1 MVCRG
6 GSRAAPTAIL
16 ANRFPP
22 RREGNG
28 LEFGDTLTDQARS
41 CTRCAASLEGE
52 EPREHLGEVLCEDC
66 YLESLSPVKTCDPW
80 AVHTAR
86 SLKDLPGGLTLT
98 PRQQQLYDLVKGRGE
113 VPKQEA
119 ARLLGVSEDELQREF
134 AVLRHLEML
143 RACKKDEGIF
153 LIPF

>member
-1 MVCRG
+1 M
-6 GSRAAPTAIL
+6 
-16 ANRFPP
+16 
-22 RREGNG
+22 
-28 LEFGDTLTDQARS
+28 TDQANS
-41 CTRCAASLEGE
+41 CTKCGASLQDE
-52 EPREHLGEVLCEDC
+52 EPREHLGEALCEDC
-66 YLESLSPVKTCDPW
+66 YLEALSPLRTCDPW

-98 PRQQQLYDLVKGRGE
+98 PRQQQLYDLVKEQGE

-119 ARLLGVSEDELQREF
+119 ARVLGVSEDELQREF

>member
-1 MVCRG
+1 M
-6 GSRAAPTAIL
+6 
-16 ANRFPP
+16 
-22 RREGNG
+22 
-28 LEFGDTLTDQARS
+28 TDQANS
-41 CTRCAASLEGE
+41 CTKCGASLQDE
-52 EPREHLGEVLCEDC
+52 EPREHLGELLCEDC
-66 YLESLSPVKTCDPW
+66 YLDALSPVKTCDPW

-98 PRQQQLYDLVKGRGE
+98 PRQQQLHDLVKERGE

-119 ARLLGVSEDELQREF
+119 ARVLGVSEDELQREF

>member
-1 MVCRG
+1 
-6 GSRAAPTAIL
+6 
-16 ANRFPP
+16 
-22 RREGNG
+22 
-28 LEFGDTLTDQARS
+28 LTDQANS
-41 CTRCAASLEGE
+41 CTKCGASLQDE

-66 YLESLSPVKTCDPW
+66 YLDALSPVKTCDPW

-98 PRQQQLYDLVKGRGE
+98 PRQQQLHDLVKEQGE

-119 ARLLGVSEDELQREF
+119 ARILGVSEDELQREF

>member
-1 MVCRG
+1 MTSQV
-6 GSRAAPTAIL
+6 
-16 ANRFPP
+16 
-22 RREGNG
+22 E
-28 LEFGDTLTDQARS
+28 S
-41 CTRCAASLEGE
+41 CTKCGASLEGE

-66 YLESLSPVKTCDPW
+66 YLEALSPVKTCDPW

-98 PRQQQLYDLVKGRGE
+98 PRQQQLYDLVKEQGE

-119 ARLLGVSEDELQREF
+119 ARVLGVTEDELQREF

>member
-1 MVCRG
+1 M
-6 GSRAAPTAIL
+6 
-16 ANRFPP
+16 
-22 RREGNG
+22 
-28 LEFGDTLTDQARS
+28 TDQANS
-41 CTRCAASLEGE
+41 CTKCGASLQDE

-66 YLESLSPVKTCDPW
+66 YLEALSPLRTCDPW

-98 PRQQQLYDLVKGRGE
+98 PRQQQLYDLVKEQGE

-119 ARLLGVSEDELQREF
+119 ARVLAVSEDELQREF

>member
-1 MVCRG
+1 MT
-6 GSRAAPTAIL
+6 SQTH
-16 ANRFPP
+16 
-22 RREGNG
+22 
-28 LEFGDTLTDQARS
+28 T
-41 CTRCAASLEGE
+41 CTKCGASLEGE

-66 YLESLSPVKTCDPW
+66 YLDALSPVKTCDPW

-98 PRQQQLYDLVKGRGE
+98 PRQQQLYDLVKEQGE

-119 ARLLGVSEDELQREF
+119 ARILGVSEDDLQREF

>member
-1 MVCRG
+1 LTTHA
-6 GSRAAPTAIL
+6 RAAPFPSLSGRETAWS
-16 ANRFPP
+16 
-22 RREGNG
+22 E
-28 LEFGDTLTDQARS
+28 DTVTSKVES
-41 CTRCAASLEGE
+41 CTKCGASTEGE
-52 EPREHLGEVLCEDC
+52 ESREYLGEVLCEDC
-66 YLESLSPVKTCDPW
+66 YLDALSPVKTCDPW

-98 PRQQQLYDLVKGRGE
+98 PRQQQLYDLVKEQGE
-113 VPKQEA
+113 VAKQEA
-119 ARLLGVSEDELQREF
+119 ARILGVSEDELQREF

>member
-1 MVCRG
+1 MTAQADVCTKCG
-6 GSRAAPTAIL
+6 
-16 ANRFPP
+16 
-22 RREGNG
+22 
-28 LEFGDTLTDQARS
+28 
-41 CTRCAASLEGE
+41 ASLQDE
-52 EPREHLGEVLCEDC
+52 EPRGYFGEVLCEDC
-66 YLESLSPVKTCDPW
+66 YLEAVSPIRTCDPW

-86 SLKDLPGGLTLT
+86 SLKDLPGGIALT
-98 PRQQQLYDLVKGRGE
+98 PRQQQLHDLVKEKGE

-119 ARLLGVSEDELQREF
+119 ARVLGISEDELQREF

>member
-1 MVCRG
+1 M
-6 GSRAAPTAIL
+6 TAT
-16 ANRFPP
+16 ANH
-22 RREGNG
+22 
-28 LEFGDTLTDQARS
+28 
-41 CTRCAASLEGE
+41 CTKCGASLEGE
-52 EPREHLGEVLCEDC
+52 ELQEHLGEVLCEDC
-66 YLESLSPVKTCDPW
+66 YLEALSPVKTCDPW

-98 PRQQQLYDLVKGRGE
+98 PRQQQLYDLVKARGE

-119 ARLLGVSEDELQREF
+119 ARLLGVNEDDLQREF

>member
-1 MVCRG
+1 M
-6 GSRAAPTAIL
+6 
-16 ANRFPP
+16 
-22 RREGNG
+22 
-28 LEFGDTLTDQARS
+28 TDQANS
-41 CTRCAASLEGE
+41 CTKCGASLQDE
-52 EPREHLGEVLCEDC
+52 EPREHLGEALCEDC
-66 YLESLSPVKTCDPW
+66 YPEALSPVRTCDPW

-98 PRQQQLYDLVKGRGE
+98 PRQQQLYDLVKEQGE

-119 ARLLGVSEDELQREF
+119 ARILGVSEDELQREF

>member
-1 MVCRG
+1 
-6 GSRAAPTAIL
+6 
-16 ANRFPP
+16 
-22 RREGNG
+22 
-28 LEFGDTLTDQARS
+28 LTDQAHS
-41 CTRCAASLEGE
+41 CTRCGASLEGE
-52 EPREHLGEVLCEDC
+52 EPREYLGEVLCEDC
-66 YLESLSPVKTCDPW
+66 YLEALSPLRTCDPW

-98 PRQQQLYDLVKGRGE
+98 PRQQQLYDLVKAQGE
-113 VPKQEA
+113 VPKLEA
-119 ARLLGVSEDELQREF
+119 ARILGVSEDELQREF

>member
-1 MVCRG
+1 M
-6 GSRAAPTAIL
+6 P
-16 ANRFPP
+16 
-22 RREGNG
+22 
-28 LEFGDTLTDQARS
+28 DQANS
-41 CTRCAASLEGE
+41 CTKCGASLQDE
-52 EPREHLGEVLCEDC
+52 EPREHLGAVLCEDC
-66 YLESLSPVKTCDPW
+66 YLDALSPVKTCDPW

-98 PRQQQLYDLVKGRGE
+98 PRQQQLFDLVKEQGE

-119 ARLLGVSEDELQREF
+119 ARLLGVSEDDLQREF

-143 RACKKDEGIF
+143 RACKKDEGIL